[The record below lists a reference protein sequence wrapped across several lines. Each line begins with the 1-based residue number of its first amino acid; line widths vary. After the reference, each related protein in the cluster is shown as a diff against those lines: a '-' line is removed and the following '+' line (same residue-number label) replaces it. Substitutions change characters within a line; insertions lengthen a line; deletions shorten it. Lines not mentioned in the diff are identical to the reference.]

1 MEALKDFMSVKKNE
15 WQQLDHYEKI
25 ISMGKLKMLEELAS
39 YIECLR
45 LSYTKE
51 LLVNGMPPTEDE
63 KELKDLFEVKKIEK
77 EKDKDKKEEEDKKE
91 KIKEV

>member
-1 MEALKDFMSVKKNE
+1 MEALKDFMSVKKNQWE
-15 WQQLDHYEKI
+15 NLDDYQKI

-63 KELKDLFEVKKIEK
+63 NELKDLFEVKKIEK
-77 EKDKDKKEEEDKKE
+77 ENEEE